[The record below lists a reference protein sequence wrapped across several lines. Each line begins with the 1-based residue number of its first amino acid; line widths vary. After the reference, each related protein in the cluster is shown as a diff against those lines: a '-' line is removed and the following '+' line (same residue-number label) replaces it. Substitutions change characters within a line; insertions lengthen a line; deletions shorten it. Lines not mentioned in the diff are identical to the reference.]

1 MPSDLTGIRLDS
13 DLASTLLKGR
23 PMPANRIL
31 ALLMSCGL
39 LLALSGC
46 AEFFGTHE
54 GFEEGTFAPGL
65 RIQGVATFAVVG
77 ISPSVAESGSE
88 VGVYMI
94 SENDAPVSDFVVD
107 DFWFC
112 TFDGEAAM
120 LETGGNEFEADADL
134 TGVDQSDLDLSEKQL
149 DDGNIS
155 VVTFTVPEGSVSGE
169 GLVFTPSDT
178 QYFVLGIQ

>member
-1 MPSDLTGIRLDS
+1 MLVTRFIS
-13 DLASTLLKGR
+13 
-23 PMPANRIL
+23 L
-31 ALLMSCGL
+31 ALSCGL

-54 GFEEGTFAPGL
+54 GYEEGTFAPRL
-65 RIQGVATFAVVG
+65 AVQGVATFEVVG
-77 ISPSVAESGSE
+77 VSPSVAEAGSE
-88 VGVYMI
+88 VGVYMV
-94 SENDAPVSDFVVD
+94 SESDAPVGDFVVD

-120 LETGGNEFEADADL
+120 LETGGNDYEADADL
-134 TGVDQSDLDLSEKQL
+134 TGVDENDLDISEKEL

-155 VVTFTVPEGSVSGE
+155 VVTFTVPEGSVTGE

>member
-1 MPSDLTGIRLDS
+1 ML
-13 DLASTLLKGR
+13 
-23 PMPANRIL
+23 ANRIISL
-31 ALLMSCGL
+31 TLSCGL

-54 GFEEGTFAPGL
+54 GFEEGVFAP
-65 RIQGVATFAVVG
+65 RIEAQGVATFAVVG
-77 ISPSVAESGSE
+77 VSPSVAEAGSE
-88 VGVYMI
+88 VGVYMV
-94 SENDAPVSDFVVD
+94 SEPDAPVSDFVID

-120 LETGGNEFEADADL
+120 LETGGNEYEADADL
-134 TGVDQSDLDLSEKQL
+134 TDVDETDLDLSEKQL

-155 VVTFTVPEGSVSGE
+155 VVTFTVPEGSVTGE

>member
-1 MPSDLTGIRLDS
+1 ML
-13 DLASTLLKGR
+13 
-23 PMPANRIL
+23 ANRIISL
-31 ALLMSCGL
+31 ALSCGL

-46 AEFFGTHE
+46 ADFFGTHE
-54 GFEEGTFAPGL
+54 GFEEGVFAPRL
-65 RIQGVATFAVVG
+65 ETLGVATFAVVG
-77 ISPSVAESGSE
+77 VSPSVAEAGGE
-88 VGVYMI
+88 VGVYMV
-94 SENDAPVSDFVVD
+94 SEPDTPVSDFVVD

-134 TGVDQSDLDLSEKQL
+134 TDVDETDLELSEKQL

-155 VVTFTVPEGSVSGE
+155 VVTFTVPEGSVTGE

>member
-1 MPSDLTGIRLDS
+1 M
-13 DLASTLLKGR
+13 LASRIISLTL
-23 PMPANRIL
+23 
-31 ALLMSCGL
+31 SCGL

-54 GFEEGTFAPGL
+54 GFEEGAFAPRLG
-65 RIQGVATFAVVG
+65 IQGVATFEVVG
-77 ISPSVAESGSE
+77 VSPSVAEAGSE
-88 VGVYMI
+88 VGVYMV
-94 SENDAPVSDFVVD
+94 SEPDAPVSDFVVD

-120 LETGGNEFEADADL
+120 LETGGNEYEADADL
-134 TGVDQSDLDLSEKQL
+134 TNVDESDLELSEKEL
-149 DDGNIS
+149 DDSNIS
-155 VVTFTVPEGSVSGE
+155 VVTFTVPEGSVTGE